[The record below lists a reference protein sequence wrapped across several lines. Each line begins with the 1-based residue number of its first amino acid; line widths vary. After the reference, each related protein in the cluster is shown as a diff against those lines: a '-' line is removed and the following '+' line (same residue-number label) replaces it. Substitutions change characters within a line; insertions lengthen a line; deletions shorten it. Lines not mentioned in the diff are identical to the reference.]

1 MLGPN
6 ASIRLISQNETFAFA
21 HEAPIWVP
29 ATDDVFFASND
40 GEALGMSDIDYNSQV
55 SKISLK
61 YPSIT
66 SRGLVKPGKVRVCMN
81 IVLL

>member
-29 ATDDVFFASND
+29 ATDEVFFASND
-40 GEALGMSDIDYNSQV
+40 GGALGMSDIDHNSQV

-61 YPSIT
+61 DPSIV
-66 SRGLVKPGKVRVCMN
+66 SGGLVKPEKVRVCMN